1 MATTGV
7 DGSQYNVAPTAA
19 NAYTPPVILNTTTSA
34 ATGNGQTNIV
44 TSPTLPPGTY
54 LVGGNFQIVSTTNF
68 STSDT
73 MFFQIT
79 DTGETIST
87 YPLVA
92 LTGGNHIGSNPGV
105 MAVTVSGVIVLTTSR
120 TLSWGVECQFANAAN
135 KTGYVGNAYYQR
147 IA

>member
-1 MATTGV
+1 MTSYV
-7 DGSQYNVAPTAA
+7 VAPTAV
-19 NAYTPPVILNTTTSA
+19 NAFVPPVLVNTSTSA
-34 ATGNGQTNIV
+34 AVGDGQTNIV

-68 STSDT
+68 QAADS

-79 DTGETIST
+79 DTGETITT

-120 TLSWGVECQFANAAN
+120 TLSWGVECDFATTGN

>member
-1 MATTGV
+1 MSAFL
-7 DGSQYNVAPTAA
+7 SSYNVAPSAIDA
-19 NAYTPPVILNTTTSA
+19 FGPPILVNTSTSA
-34 ATGNGQTNIV
+34 AVGNGQTNIV
-44 TSPTLPPGTY
+44 TSTTLPAGTY

-79 DTGETIST
+79 NTAETLT
-87 YPLVA
+87 VYPLTA

-105 MAVTVSGVIVLTTSR
+105 MAVTVSGVLVLTTSR
-120 TLSWGVECQFANAAN
+120 TLSWGVECQFANATN

>member
-1 MATTGV
+1 MSAFL
-7 DGSQYNVAPTAA
+7 SSYNVAPGAIDA
-19 NAYTPPVILNTTTSA
+19 FAPPILVNTSTSA
-34 ATGNGQTNIV
+34 AVGNGQTNIV
-44 TSPTLPPGTY
+44 TSTTLPAGTY

-68 STSDT
+68 ATADT

-79 DTGETIST
+79 DTGETLT
-87 YPLVA
+87 VYPLTA

-105 MAVTVSGVIVLTTSR
+105 MAVTVSGVLVLTTST
-120 TLSWGVECQFANAAN
+120 TLSWGVECQFANATN

>member
-1 MATTGV
+1 MTSYV
-7 DGSQYNVAPTAA
+7 VAPTAV
-19 NAYTPPVILNTTTSA
+19 NAYSPPVLLNTSTSA
-34 ATGNGQTNIV
+34 ATGDGQTNIL
-44 TSPTLPPGTY
+44 TSPTLPVGTY

-68 STSDT
+68 ASTDT

-79 DTGETIST
+79 DTGETITT
-87 YPLVA
+87 YPLVG

-105 MAVTVSGVIVLTTSR
+105 MAVTVSGVIVLPTST
-120 TLSWGVECQFANAAN
+120 TLSWGVECDFATPGN

>member
-1 MATTGV
+1 
-7 DGSQYNVAPTAA
+7 
-19 NAYTPPVILNTTTSA
+19 
-34 ATGNGQTNIV
+34 V
-44 TSPTLPPGTY
+44 TSPTLPAGTY

-68 STSDT
+68 ASTDT

-79 DTGETIST
+79 DTGETIT
-87 YPLVA
+87 VYPLVG

-105 MAVTVSGVIVLTTSR
+105 MAVTVSGVIVLTAST
-120 TLSWGVECQFANAAN
+120 TLSWGVECDFATPGN

>member
-1 MATTGV
+1 MSAFL
-7 DGSQYNVAPTAA
+7 SSYNVAPTAV
-19 NAYTPPVILNTTTSA
+19 NAFVPPTLVNTSTSA
-34 ATGNGQTNIV
+34 AVGNGQTNIV
-44 TSPTLPPGTY
+44 TSQTLPAGTY

-68 STSDT
+68 ATADT

-79 DTGETIST
+79 DTGETLT
-87 YPLVA
+87 VYPLTA

-105 MAVTVSGVIVLTTSR
+105 MAVTVSGVLVLTTSR
-120 TLSWGVECQFANAAN
+120 TLSWGVECNFANATN

>member
-1 MATTGV
+1 MSAFL
-7 DGSQYNVAPTAA
+7 SSYNVAPIATDALA
-19 NAYTPPVILNTTTSA
+19 PPVLLNTSTSA

-54 LVGGNFQIVSTTNF
+54 LVGGNFQIVSTTSFVNA
-68 STSDT
+68 DT

-92 LTGGNHIGSNPGV
+92 LTGYNHIGSNPAV
-105 MAVTVSGVIVLTTSR
+105 MAVTVSGVIVLPTST
-120 TLSWGVECQFANAAN
+120 TLSWGVECNFNNAAN

>member
-1 MATTGV
+1 MTSLSTAYV
-7 DGSQYNVAPTAA
+7 VAPIATDAFS
-19 NAYTPPVILNTTTSA
+19 PPVLLNTSTSA

-54 LVGGNFQIVSTTNF
+54 LVGGNFQIVSTTSFVNA
-68 STSDT
+68 DT

-87 YPLVA
+87 YPLTA
-92 LTGGNHIGSNPGV
+92 LTGYNHIGTNPAV
-105 MAVTVSGVIVLTTSR
+105 MAVTVSGVIVLPTSL
-120 TLSWGVECQFANAAN
+120 TLSWGVECDFTTTTG
-135 KTGYVGNAYYQR
+135 KTGFVGNAFYQR

>member
-1 MATTGV
+1 MTSYV
-7 DGSQYNVAPTAA
+7 VAPTAV
-19 NAYTPPVILNTTTSA
+19 NAYSAPVLLNTTTSA
-34 ATGNGQTNIV
+34 AVGDGQTNIV
-44 TSPTLPPGTY
+44 TSPTLPAGTY

-79 DTGETIST
+79 DTGETITT

-105 MAVTVSGVIVLTTSR
+105 MAVTVSGVIVLPTST
-120 TLSWGVECQFANAAN
+120 TLSWGVECDFATTGN